1 VALPSEEQ
9 FSSDLENAAKF
20 SQEDPSKY
28 YEIVKKIGYG
38 GFARVFLVKN
48 KMDGKQYAL
57 KFIEPKNQKEQQIIK
72 NELGIMQMCKD
83 NDNVIRCYD
92 AFDFRSRLWIF
103 LEYMDGGCLTPIV
116 EERKGNISEGVCSFI
131 LY

>member
-1 VALPSEEQ
+1 MALPSEEQ
-9 FSSDLENAAKF
+9 FSSELENAAKF

>member
-1 VALPSEEQ
+1 MALPSEEQ